1 MFEAFIF
8 LILGIAIGFVI
19 GFLFFKNK
27 GIDNENSAE
36 FQQIKLDF
44 AKQQS
49 VGESLLKE
57 NDQLK
62 NELKSERVKI
72 EEFIGKNKSLETNV
86 DNLKQQ
92 LTQQKEESLQF
103 QEKFKTE
110 FENIAH
116 KILKQNTI
124 EFSEENQKKM
134 NDLLAPLKSKLDTFQ
149 QKVEEN
155 SQTTLLSQQA
165 LEMQIKNLKELN
177 NQMSKDAVNLT
188 KALKG
193 DSKSQG
199 NWGEMQLE
207 LILEKVGLEKDIHY
221 RKEENLK
228 KEDGQNVRPDFIINL
243 PDNKHIIIDSKV
255 SLTAYSNYFNED
267 DEQLKNNFLKEHVLS
282 VLTHI
287 KSLSEKNYQDL
298 QVTQPDY
305 ILMFLA
311 NEPALHI
318 VLKTDPDIF
327 EKALERNIVLVS
339 TSTLLATLR
348 TISYIWKTDR
358 QNKNANMIA
367 NRAAKLYEQFKRFT
381 DDLLLVG
388 KNINTAQVSYES
400 AMKRLTEGKGNVL
413 RQVEELKKMG
423 ANTTQQ
429 INSNLIERAYDEFDE
444 EDEPTTDN

>member
-381 DDLLLVG
+381 DDLLLIG

>member
-27 GIDNENSAE
+27 GVNNENSVE
-36 FQQIKLDF
+36 FQQLKLDF

-92 LTQQKEESLQF
+92 LSQQKEESLQF

-228 KEDGQNVRPDFIINL
+228 NEDGQNVRPDFIINL

-381 DDLLLVG
+381 DDLLLIG

-429 INSNLIERAYDEFDE
+429 INSNLLERAYDEFDE

>member
-381 DDLLLVG
+381 DDLLLIG

-429 INSNLIERAYDEFDE
+429 INSNLLERAYDEFDE